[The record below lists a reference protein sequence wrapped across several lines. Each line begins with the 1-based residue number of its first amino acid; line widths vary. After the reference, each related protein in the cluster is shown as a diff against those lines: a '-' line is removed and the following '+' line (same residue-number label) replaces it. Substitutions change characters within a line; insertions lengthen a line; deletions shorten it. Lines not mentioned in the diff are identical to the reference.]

1 MTYLPEMR
9 TCRFCGEVAFGLR
22 AETGFVKY
30 AVRHQ
35 AHFACFLDRKGADGL
50 RALSPWQVRQFPYL
64 LLKEKGLLELAK
76 EIDAEEKKR
85 EAL

>member
-9 TCRFCGEVAFGLR
+9 TCRFCKEVAFGLR

-35 AHFACFLDRKGADGL
+35 AHFACFLDRKGEEGF
-50 RALSPWQVRQFPYL
+50 RALSGWQQRQFPYL
-64 LLKEKGLLELAK
+64 LLKERGLLKIAQEAK
-76 EIDAEEKKR
+76 
-85 EAL
+85 